1 MGWLFRHQW
10 LGVFNSRVLQALQDQ
25 IIILDITTQLEVGLL
40 LRVEAALQAAL
51 TLEDIMAVTLA
62 NMVEDMLL
70 LAVIPDIQEGIMI
83 LLQALITEVMHRE
96 DITIQAELQ
105 AAHTPVELT
114 EARTLVELTLEV
126 LMAEVIL
133 ADTADQMVA

>member
-1 MGWLFRHQW
+1 MEWLFRHQW
-10 LGVFNSRVLQALQDQ
+10 LEVSNSRALQALQDR

-96 DITIQAELQ
+96 DIIIQAALQ
-105 AAHTPVELT
+105 AAHIPVELT

-133 ADTADQMVA
+133 ADTADQMVV